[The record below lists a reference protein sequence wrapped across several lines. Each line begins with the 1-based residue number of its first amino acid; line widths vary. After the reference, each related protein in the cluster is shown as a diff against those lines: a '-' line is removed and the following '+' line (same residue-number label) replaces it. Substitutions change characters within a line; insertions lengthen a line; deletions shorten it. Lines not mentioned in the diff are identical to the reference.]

1 MTTQEQQ
8 RLNEIQDDV
17 SGWRRCAGSAIFG
30 DKGGIDFASKKILN
44 SIV

>member
-17 SGWRRCAGSAIFG
+17 SGWRRWGPYVSERAW
-30 DKGGIDFASKKILN
+30 ASVREDY
-44 SIV
+44 SRW